1 MLPVFVSR
9 YYRVVLKTGRPTGLL
24 LKPRTSVSEG
34 DTFLYVA
41 EVRGG
46 SQGELAG
53 VQKDDVLLCID
64 ASVDDV
70 SRATS
75 YTTVADAKIALSTA
89 SPLAT
94 IILARETVDC
104 RTLGYPAN
112 TCDPPSCALPGP
124 ATITDPEQ
132 GEGED
137 EGTED
142 ECGEQ
147 GEEEDDGTEGENG
160 DKGSPHIEQIL
171 RRMTLRQSG
180 KRDLW
185 LDECGRMNTRVV
197 KGGTI
202 RVTREKEYLPGCFY
216 CDTGDGDDRLM
227 CRSLCKE
234 LSSEGSW
241 IAPDGCHQEACMPC
255 LGEDTGAVK
264 DGVWLC
270 RVCSAVEEGVGE
282 ERFLVKWKNQSYGPK
297 KKNKERPHEH

>member
-104 RTLGYPAN
+104 RTKRYPAN

-137 EGTED
+137 E
-142 ECGEQ
+142 
-147 GEEEDDGTEGENG
+147 GTEGENG

-197 KGGTI
+197 KRGTI

-216 CDTGDGDDRLM
+216 CGTGDGADRLM
-227 CRSLCKE
+227 CGSLCKE
-234 LSSEGSW
+234 LSCEGSW

-255 LGEDTGAVK
+255 LGATTGGAVK
-264 DGVWLC
+264 DGDWLC
-270 RVCSAVEEGVGE
+270 PVCSAVEEGVGE